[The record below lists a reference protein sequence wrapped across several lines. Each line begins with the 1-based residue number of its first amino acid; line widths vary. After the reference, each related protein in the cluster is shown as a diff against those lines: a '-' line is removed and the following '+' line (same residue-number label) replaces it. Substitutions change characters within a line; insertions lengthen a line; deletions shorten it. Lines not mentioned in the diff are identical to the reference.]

1 MIFEEQ
7 RFIHE
12 DLERLEQAIA
22 DRVAEEPRNIRDRLA
37 RDHEVAHFLKRIEDQ
52 SKRLLDIYKDAD
64 GAREKEIQTIS
75 TGDQFEEFYKQ
86 LDEIKDF
93 HRRYPN
99 EPVENLERAYKRRQ
113 PGEGEVTGMEIDN
126 LFTGEE
132 GYGQF
137 LDLTTLHEDYLNLP
151 GVKRLSYVQY
161 LDIFDAF
168 TPPQLPIKRN
178 NKLSD
183 RYFKYVGELA
193 NYLESFIK
201 KVKPLQ
207 DLDKLFASF
216 DEEFER
222 QWAANEVPGWTE
234 EAAQNGTQGPKTEGS
249 GEGIWC
255 ADCEREFKNE
265 NVYKNH
271 LTGKKHIRAAEARK
285 AAGDDA
291 KPAAPTT
298 NGTSSVAHRLKE
310 RAVAEREHRVR
321 SLTQVL
327 QPERQATR
335 FNVERRQGMTERER
349 QMELE
354 ALLNE
359 SENPG
364 GDRAGDQSDEDDED
378 RIYNPLKL
386 PLAWDGKP
394 IPYWLYK
401 LHGLG
406 VEYPCEICGNF
417 VYMGRRAFD
426 KHFSEAL
433 HIFGLKCLGIT
444 SNTNLFRE
452 ITRIEDAIRLWEK
465 LEQDRKK
472 DRDNRDNVV
481 QMEDAEGNVMP
492 ERIYLEVLKA
502 AHEAKVVNPDIRA
515 VLRWFAQNEK
525 RIRDK
530 DTDQLALLSCMFP
543 EKRTDRVYWLQDTSL
558 VKIIARCLLLGCSRR
573 QELERWRISGGV
585 DLGQCVEN
593 VMRQA
598 ENHVTNGQDVTV
610 EEIDKALTEIAS
622 RCKFSGPQVRRQRTA
637 VKVDQTLSP
646 LYRRLSSRDAKWLTR
661 MILKSYSPVSLPE
674 NIILKRFHFLLPHLL
689 LFQDSFE
696 RALSVLSSSPIKHF
710 PPQPDA
716 ALAKDLGF
724 IALGHFSPAVG
735 VKIGRPEYYK
745 ARSIKH
751 CCRMIGNRRMSIE
764 RKYDGEY
771 CQIHIDLSK
780 DSNWIQIFSKS
791 GKDST
796 ADRAGIH
803 QVISESLKLRRPGC
817 KISRRCILEGEM
829 LVWSDKHGNIADFHK
844 LRKFISRSGTFIGT
858 KSDSPPQPYE
868 HLMIVFFDILL
879 IDENVCLRLPHRER
893 RLLLKDTME
902 PIPGR
907 ADISEQWVVDFS
919 HHGGQSRLE
928 SIFYKGI
935 TERWEGFVLKACED
949 PYFTIFSDDG
959 ENPSFGRWI
968 KLKKD
973 YIPGLGDTVDL
984 AIIGARYNARDAM
997 AIKQVKKLSW
1007 TEFYIGCLVNK
1018 EMVVQSGALPKFR
1031 VLDVINH
1038 HCMHV
1043 RFMQLL
1049 NQFGDFCARSP
1060 DSEHG
1065 FILEYGE
1072 SVVNPMEVVFKTPFV
1087 VEMLGSGFEKPSGAR
1102 YYTLRFPRILKVLSD
1117 RSFEDAAS
1125 YRELQLL
1132 AETARSVLNEDPG
1145 NHESEAA
1152 KRMKLRDRSECT
1164 PDRSQSLQTTQS
1176 PFLQSSTTAEDD
1188 SGKVAFVP
1196 LPNKDSNTPD
1206 ALPGPARQ
1214 TKRRRESSAMQRIIP
1229 IHVDLN
1235 RDPSP
1240 RTAHSVGGSYLTD
1253 NENLSSHATGHRKN
1267 STQTTRSSDAEKASR
1282 PSQMP
1287 DPSSSLDKLQKHS
1300 ELLHKPIDRQ
1310 TESNVTLET
1319 CSNRLSGNETV
1330 TPHLCKKATQRIIS
1344 PLLHSPIYIHHDISS
1359 DDMIVSQSIP
1369 DAWKPAQTLNKF
1381 VRTLTR
1387 PDTQSHPRIPNPH
1400 SVSHGT
1406 VYGLVMIPGKRDVL
1420 CTILPD
1426 LIKRIANALQS
1437 HHPTIHHA
1445 GKVFVLDS
1453 SFLRLKISN
1462 DDTRLCLRRTWEDI
1476 SKVFFY
1482 ACVSWTFKGPP
1493 GYNTPD
1499 QARECDALYTRPK
1512 ITVSFDR
1519 RELGLLGENLSH

>member
-1 MIFEEQ
+1 MRCPLPSPIFRSALICRRQVEPCVRTKMIFEEQ

-22 DRVAEEPRNIRDRLA
+22 DRVAEEPRNVSNPSVSISSLSANLLFYFQIRDRLA

-492 ERIYLEVLKA
+492 ERIYLEYVPQQSR
-502 AHEAKVVNPDIRA
+502 N
-515 VLRWFAQNEK
+515 
-525 RIRDK
+525 
-530 DTDQLALLSCMFP
+530 LL
-543 EKRTDRVYWLQDTSL
+543 E
-558 VKIIARCLLLGCSRR
+558 LLL
-573 QELERWRISGGV
+573 
-585 DLGQCVEN
+585 
-593 VMRQA
+593 
-598 ENHVTNGQDVTV
+598 
-610 EEIDKALTEIAS
+610 
-622 RCKFSGPQVRRQRTA
+622 
-637 VKVDQTLSP
+637 
-646 LYRRLSSRDAKWLTR
+646 
-661 MILKSYSPVSLPE
+661 
-674 NIILKRFHFLLPHLL
+674 II
-689 LFQDSFE
+689 
-696 RALSVLSSSPIKHF
+696 I
-710 PPQPDA
+710 
-716 ALAKDLGF
+716 
-724 IALGHFSPAVG
+724 
-735 VKIGRPEYYK
+735 
-745 ARSIKH
+745 
-751 CCRMIGNRRMSIE
+751 
-764 RKYDGEY
+764 
-771 CQIHIDLSK
+771 
-780 DSNWIQIFSKS
+780 
-791 GKDST
+791 
-796 ADRAGIH
+796 
-803 QVISESLKLRRPGC
+803 
-817 KISRRCILEGEM
+817 
-829 LVWSDKHGNIADFHK
+829 
-844 LRKFISRSGTFIGT
+844 
-858 KSDSPPQPYE
+858 
-868 HLMIVFFDILL
+868 
-879 IDENVCLRLPHRER
+879 
-893 RLLLKDTME
+893 
-902 PIPGR
+902 
-907 ADISEQWVVDFS
+907 
-919 HHGGQSRLE
+919 
-928 SIFYKGI
+928 
-935 TERWEGFVLKACED
+935 
-949 PYFTIFSDDG
+949 
-959 ENPSFGRWI
+959 
-968 KLKKD
+968 
-973 YIPGLGDTVDL
+973 
-984 AIIGARYNARDAM
+984 
-997 AIKQVKKLSW
+997 
-1007 TEFYIGCLVNK
+1007 
-1018 EMVVQSGALPKFR
+1018 
-1031 VLDVINH
+1031 
-1038 HCMHV
+1038 
-1043 RFMQLL
+1043 
-1049 NQFGDFCARSP
+1049 
-1060 DSEHG
+1060 
-1065 FILEYGE
+1065 
-1072 SVVNPMEVVFKTPFV
+1072 
-1087 VEMLGSGFEKPSGAR
+1087 
-1102 YYTLRFPRILKVLSD
+1102 
-1117 RSFEDAAS
+1117 
-1125 YRELQLL
+1125 
-1132 AETARSVLNEDPG
+1132 
-1145 NHESEAA
+1145 
-1152 KRMKLRDRSECT
+1152 
-1164 PDRSQSLQTTQS
+1164 SLQKQ
-1176 PFLQSSTTAEDD
+1176 
-1188 SGKVAFVP
+1188 G
-1196 LPNKDSNTPD
+1196 
-1206 ALPGPARQ
+1206 
-1214 TKRRRESSAMQRIIP
+1214 
-1229 IHVDLN
+1229 
-1235 RDPSP
+1235 
-1240 RTAHSVGGSYLTD
+1240 
-1253 NENLSSHATGHRKN
+1253 
-1267 STQTTRSSDAEKASR
+1267 
-1282 PSQMP
+1282 
-1287 DPSSSLDKLQKHS
+1287 
-1300 ELLHKPIDRQ
+1300 
-1310 TESNVTLET
+1310 
-1319 CSNRLSGNETV
+1319 
-1330 TPHLCKKATQRIIS
+1330 
-1344 PLLHSPIYIHHDISS
+1344 
-1359 DDMIVSQSIP
+1359 
-1369 DAWKPAQTLNKF
+1369 
-1381 VRTLTR
+1381 
-1387 PDTQSHPRIPNPH
+1387 
-1400 SVSHGT
+1400 
-1406 VYGLVMIPGKRDVL
+1406 
-1420 CTILPD
+1420 IL
-1426 LIKRIANALQS
+1426 
-1437 HHPTIHHA
+1437 
-1445 GKVFVLDS
+1445 
-1453 SFLRLKISN
+1453 
-1462 DDTRLCLRRTWEDI
+1462 
-1476 SKVFFY
+1476 
-1482 ACVSWTFKGPP
+1482 
-1493 GYNTPD
+1493 
-1499 QARECDALYTRPK
+1499 
-1512 ITVSFDR
+1512 
-1519 RELGLLGENLSH
+1519 